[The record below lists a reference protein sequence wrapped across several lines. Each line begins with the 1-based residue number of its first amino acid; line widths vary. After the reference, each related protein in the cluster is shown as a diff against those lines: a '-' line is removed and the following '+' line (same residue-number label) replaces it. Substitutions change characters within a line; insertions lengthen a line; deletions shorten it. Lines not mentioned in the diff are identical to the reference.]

1 MPDLLDSFRAIV
13 HRLTEVNIPFAVCGG
28 LAVSI
33 HTLPRATVDIDLLA
47 PADAL
52 TRLGDVLEPLGF
64 VRRHRAPLHLAQGQ
78 VIMHRFT
85 KIVPGDPD
93 VLGLDVIEARAG
105 VTADAWATR
114 VSAEWEGRSITVVS
128 REGLIA
134 LKRLR
139 GSPRDVIDIATLER
153 GG

>member
-1 MPDLLDSFRAIV
+1 MPDLFESFRTVA
-13 HRLTEVNIPFAVCGG
+13 HRLAQANIPFAVCGG

-33 HTLPRATVDIDLLA
+33 HAEPRATLDIDLLA
-47 PADAL
+47 PPDAL

-93 VLGLDVIEARAG
+93 VLVLDVIEARVGA
-105 VTADAWATR
+105 TADAWATR
-114 VSAEWEGRSITVVS
+114 VSAEWEGRSISVVS

-139 GSPRDVIDIATLER
+139 GSPQDLIDITTLER
-153 GG
+153 GE